1 MKLSNIHKLLI
12 LLASVVILL
21 AGESRQSHAANS
33 EIYSVY
39 LPVVYKNYIKGF
51 TNSGFENG
59 TESWTVQSNQGD
71 SVVTDAAAHT
81 GQRSAGM
88 GNGNSNRLTS
98 ITQQVIVPQSGYV
111 LTYYQWV
118 ESPELCSNS
127 NNRVMVIVSGHPYQ
141 HYRICQD
148 SSNAKWVKMNIYL
161 APYKGQQVDFKLEF
175 QSSTILNNYLYV
187 DDFSFELP

>member
-1 MKLSNIHKLLI
+1 MKLSNTHQLLI
-12 LLASVVILL
+12 LFTSVIILL
-21 AGESRQSHAANS
+21 GGEARLSRAANS

-51 TNSGFENG
+51 TNPGFENG

-71 SVVTDAAAHT
+71 NVVTDAAAHT
-81 GQRSAGM
+81 GQRSAGL
-88 GNGNSNRLTS
+88 GNGNSHRLTS
-98 ITQQVIVPQSGYV
+98 ITQQVIVPQEGYV

-118 ESPELCSNS
+118 ESPELCKNS
-127 NNRVMVIVSGHPYQ
+127 DTHVMVIVGGHPYQ

-148 SSNAKWVKMNIYL
+148 SSNAKWAKMNIYL
-161 APYKGQQVDFKLEF
+161 APYKGQQVDFELEF